1 MPPGI
6 PGLSRLAIDPMAPP
20 HWLCLF
26 VGHDTRPRSFDE
38 EMTTDKRAVARQLA
52 AEAGAEMH
60 PLEWF
65 ETLYQR
71 ARDEGA
77 TVPWADRVPN
87 PHVIP
92 LVKKLP
98 TDRSIQR
105 ALKIGC
111 GYGDDAE
118 WLERQ
123 GFDVTAFDISP
134 TAIAM
139 CRQRFPNSRV
149 RYLVADLF
157 EPADDWNEHFQLVW
171 ESYTL
176 QVLPPDLRK
185 HAIEK
190 MCQFVSNNG
199 HLVFAS
205 RAREESDQEGD
216 MPWPL
221 TRSEVDTFSATGL
234 SEVYFE
240 DYTDNESPPVRR
252 FRACFKKVSN
262 WTMTTGQD

>member
-1 MPPGI
+1 MP
-6 PGLSRLAIDPMAPP
+6 LDIDSHRCRA
-20 HWLCLF
+20 
-26 VGHDTRPRSFDE
+26 RPRFFDE
-38 EMTTDKRAVARQLA
+38 EMIADKRAVARHLA
-52 AEAGAEMH
+52 AKALAKIR

-65 ETLYQR
+65 EELYQK
-71 ARDEGA
+71 ARDGGT
-77 TVPWADRVPN
+77 TVPWADMVPN
-87 PHVIP
+87 LHVIP
-92 LVKKLP
+92 LVKKLR
-98 TDRSIQR
+98 TDHSPLR
-105 ALKIGC
+105 ALKVGC

-118 WLERQ
+118 WLGRQ

-157 EPADDWNEHFQLVW
+157 EPADDWNEKFQLVW

-176 QVLPPDLRK
+176 QVLPPDMHK

-190 MCQFVSNNG
+190 MCRFVSNNG

-205 RAREESDQEGD
+205 RARDESDQEGD

-262 WTMTTGQD
+262 RNTTPGQD